1 MPGNDQE
8 DAVNNLR
15 VKVKSVNQYLLL
27 SGGEKQSQLLKV
39 KDEQIESLNKQLGY
53 ITELMLAKEMRDRKN
68 YVNVSNTDDQSTKKG
83 FQDLKKIIDWAVTEE
98 AQNGPN
104 EGISPL
110 SIKKF
115 EIMISEVNQL
125 VDLLQ
130 PSVSKSNLKSM
141 SFYTKPPRQ
150 TSFTKQSSK
159 SQRQILGEQID
170 LMHSLKQKHF

>member
-68 YVNVSNTDDQSTKKG
+68 YVNVSNTDDQSTKQG
-83 FQDLKKIIDWAVTEE
+83 FQDLQKIIDWAVTEE

-130 PSVSKSNLKSM
+130 PSASKSNLKSM
-141 SFYTKPPRQ
+141 SFYTKPPR
-150 TSFTKQSSK
+150 
-159 SQRQILGEQID
+159 
-170 LMHSLKQKHF
+170 